1 MWCYREYWPVTLKFR
16 ARQEKDILGKEYYMG
31 VVTLY
36 CGRVS
41 DRKVFYIDTV
51 DSLIHGHAN

>member
-1 MWCYREYWPVTLKFR
+1 
-16 ARQEKDILGKEYYMG
+16 MG